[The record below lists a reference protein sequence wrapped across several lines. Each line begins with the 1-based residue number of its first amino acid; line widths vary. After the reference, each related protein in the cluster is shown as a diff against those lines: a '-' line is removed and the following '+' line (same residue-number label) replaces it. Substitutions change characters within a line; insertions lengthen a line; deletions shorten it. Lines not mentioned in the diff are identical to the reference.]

1 MMNKNKNNAMD
12 AKAKIG
18 TLIGRGAVF
27 DGHLSAPEAVRV
39 DGTINGNC
47 DCKELLIVGVEGKII
62 GDITAKQVTIAGV
75 VQGDIEANGKLEL
88 LSTGKLTGNIT
99 AKSLVIDEDACFDGR
114 CVMTTHS
121 SDNTFDAG
129 SAKTTGTKPEP
140 EKTGHDNAPV
150 ETDLKKSFEFNKEK
164 SRF

>member
-1 MMNKNKNNAMD
+1 MINKNKNNALD

-18 TLIGRGAVF
+18 TLIGKGAVF

-47 DCKELLIVGVEGKII
+47 DCKELLIVGVDGKIF
-62 GDITAKQVTIAGV
+62 GDITARQVTIAGT

-99 AKSLVIDEDACFDGR
+99 AKSLVIDEDASFDGR
-114 CVMTTHS
+114 CVMATHS
-121 SDNTFDAG
+121 SDSVLSIAD
-129 SAKTTGTKPEP
+129 TTLTKPEL
-140 EKTGHDNAPV
+140 EKIGHDDEPV
-150 ETDLKKSFEFNKEK
+150 GIETKKPFDLNKD
-164 SRF
+164 RNRY

>member
-1 MMNKNKNNAMD
+1 MMSKNKNSAVD

-27 DGHLSAPEAVRV
+27 DGNLSAPEAVRV

-47 DCKELLIVGVEGKII
+47 DCKELLIIGVEGKIF
-62 GDITAKQVTIAGV
+62 GDITARQMVIAGV
-75 VQGDIEANGKLEL
+75 VQGDIVANGKLEL
-88 LSTGKLTGNIT
+88 LSTGKVTGNIT

-121 SDNTFDAG
+121 SENVTANSIAG
-129 SAKTTGTKPEP
+129 AKPEP
-140 EKTGHDNAPV
+140 EKTSLDNAPA
-150 ETDLKKSFEFNKEK
+150 ENEPKKNKY
-164 SRF
+164 